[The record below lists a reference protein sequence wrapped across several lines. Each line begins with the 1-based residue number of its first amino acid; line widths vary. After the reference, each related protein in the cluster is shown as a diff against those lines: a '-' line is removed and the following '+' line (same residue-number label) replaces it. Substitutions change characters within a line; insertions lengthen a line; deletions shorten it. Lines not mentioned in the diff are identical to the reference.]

1 MGEGQAEREWQNEG
15 QGRRQSKLSYQIC
28 LAGKLRRSFPNATV
42 GGASQ
47 ARGAGADRERK
58 RERGGAR
65 RRGVTASS
73 VARQISFG
81 KSL

>member
-1 MGEGQAEREWQNEG
+1 MRRRGS
-15 QGRRQSKLSYQIC
+15 GRLQSKLSYQIC
-28 LAGKLRRSFPNATV
+28 LAGKLRRSFPNAAV

-47 ARGAGADRERK
+47 ARGGEGRGRQRGREC
-58 RERGGAR
+58 EGGGR
-65 RRGVTASS
+65 ASS

>member
-1 MGEGQAEREWQNEG
+1 MGEGQAEREWKEEW
-15 QGRRQSKLSYQIC
+15 QGRQQSKLSYQIC

-47 ARGAGADRERK
+47 ARGAGADTERK
-58 RERGGAR
+58 REEVQGGG
-65 RRGVTASS
+65 GVTASS